1 MQYQCGPN
9 ILELV
14 PGDIC
19 HQRVDAIVNA
29 ANEQLSAGGG
39 VCGAIHKAAGP
50 ELGVACSSIGGCP
63 TGDSRITPGFKLPAK
78 YVIHA
83 VGPMWHSRSA
93 DAVQLESAYVS
104 ALKLAVQNSCQ
115 SIAFP
120 AISTGIF
127 GYPLDEAAS
136 IAVRTVAQFLEQQ
149 TQITL
154 VRFVFMNDETFE
166 AFRYAARRHL
176 AATSVVGK

>member
-1 MQYQCGPN
+1 MQYQCGAN

-19 HQRVDAIVNA
+19 HQQVDAIVNA

-39 VCGAIHKAAGP
+39 VCGAIHRAAGA
-50 ELGVACSSIGGCP
+50 ELAVACNTIGGCP
-63 TGDSRITPGFKLPAK
+63 TGESRITSGFTLAAK

-104 ALKLAVQNSCQ
+104 ALTLAAQNDCQ

-127 GYPLDEAAS
+127 GYPLDEAAA
-136 IAVRTVAQFLEQQ
+136 IAVRTVAHFLEQQ
-149 TQITL
+149 TQISL

-176 AATSVVGK
+176 ASTSVIGN

>member
-9 ILELV
+9 ILELI

-19 HQRVDAIVNA
+19 HRRVDAIVNA

-50 ELGVACSSIGGCP
+50 ELSIACIAIGGCP
-63 TGDSRITPGFKLPAK
+63 TGESRITPGFKLAAK

-104 ALKLAVQNSCQ
+104 ALTLASQHNCQ

-127 GYPLDEAAS
+127 GYPLDEAAG
-136 IAVRTVAQFLEQQ
+136 IAIRTVAQYLEHQ

-176 AATSVVGK
+176 ASTTVIGK